1 MPVPKLLLVCAL
13 LLSAACVEKEKH
25 VSQVSEQMQKSIML
39 SSPPKP
45 QHTVD
50 IQFGSKV
57 KLLGYDLST
66 DSVKEGEP
74 FKVTWYWHVLEP
86 LGEGWKVFTHLGDPK
101 RDGRLNLDSARPVR
115 SAYPEDKWKAGQYLR
130 DEQEV
135 TIPRNWDAPTAT
147 FFLGF
152 YKGDT
157 RLPVKGPADSKNR
170 ARALTI
176 QIGAG
181 KDMSEGSVPRL
192 VARKRSAPIKIDGK
206 LDEADWSAAQ
216 PSGSFVATMT
226 GAKGAFEASVRVVYD
241 ADQLYL
247 GYKVEDDYLKST
259 FAKNDDHLWEQD
271 CVEVMVDPNG
281 DGKSYF
287 EAQVAPSGRVFDT
300 RYDARRLPRPF
311 GDMTWSSLMTAAVS
325 TRGKLND
332 EEADQ
337 GYDVE
342 LAIPWGAFDTG
353 PDAAKPP
360 AASETWRMNFFVMD
374 AREKNQRAAGWSAPL
389 IGDFH
394 TLGRFGRVVFPEA
407 ARAPKAD
414 APLLVQPQTSTDT
427 PAPKTK
433 KN

>member
-1 MPVPKLLLVCAL
+1 LLAL
-13 LLSAACVEKEKH
+13 IFGVACVEKEKH
-25 VSQVSEQMQKSIML
+25 VSQVSEEMQKRILL
-39 SSPPKP
+39 SAPPKP
-45 QHTVD
+45 QHALD

-57 KLLGYDLST
+57 KLLGYDLAS
-66 DSVKEGEP
+66 DSVREGEP

-101 RDGRLNLDSARPVR
+101 RDGRLNLDAARPFR
-115 SAYPEDKWKAGQYLR
+115 TAYPEGQWKAGQYLR

-135 TIPRNWDAPTAT
+135 TVPRSWDAPTAT
-147 FFLGF
+147 FFMGF
-152 YKGDT
+152 WKGDT
-157 RLPVKGPADSKNR
+157 RLSIKGPHDAKNR

-176 QIGAG
+176 KIEGG
-181 KDMSEGSVPRL
+181 KDGSEASVPRL
-192 VARKRSAPIKIDGK
+192 VARKAHKPIKIDGK
-206 LDEADWSAAQ
+206 LDEADWKEAQ
-216 PSGSFVATMT
+216 PSDAFVMTMT
-226 GAKGAFEASVRVVYD
+226 GAKAAFEASVRVVYD

-247 GYKVEDDYLKST
+247 GYTVADDYLKST
-259 FAKNDDHLWEQD
+259 FEKNDDHLWEQD
-271 CVEVMVDPNG
+271 CIEVMVDPNG

-311 GDMTWSSLMTAAVS
+311 GDVAWSSSMTAAVS
-325 TRGKLND
+325 ARGKLND
-332 EEADQ
+332 DDKDE

-360 AASETWRMNFFVMD
+360 AASDTWRMNFFVMD
-374 AREKNQRAAGWSAPL
+374 TREQGQRAAGWSAPL

-407 ARAPKAD
+407 ARAQ
-414 APLLVQPQTSTDT
+414 APASSPTTDT
-427 PAPKTK
+427 PVLVAPNPVATPPAKPAK
-433 KN
+433 QN